1 MTTTKSRQST
11 DDHLTDEVLQNA
23 HDLPRNASSANATP
37 VSMVQK
43 PLTRKDVCG
52 LLGISV
58 RTTQYWVEQGRLPE
72 PLCIGRK
79 RYWLPHQLEKLL
91 QPQAQELCLQSM
103 EAAQPPGLPVTETQ
117 GPTEVARTRKRRKK
131 SSESIPCSE
140 SVKTRTQSK
149 CEEIKRRLNLIP
161 ADLTV

>member
-11 DDHLTDEVLQNA
+11 DDHLTDEVPQHA

-37 VSMVQK
+37 ASTVQK
-43 PLTRKDVCG
+43 PLSRKDVCG

-91 QPQAQELCLQSM
+91 QPQAQELCHRVRG
-103 EAAQPPGLPVTETQ
+103 APVGLPE
-117 GPTEVARTRKRRKK
+117 GNSR
-131 SSESIPCSE
+131 S
-140 SVKTRTQSK
+140 
-149 CEEIKRRLNLIP
+149 
-161 ADLTV
+161 D